1 MNILVYR
8 LSDQAVYSRPDTTL
22 ERESKL
28 YYIPEEVDCLYKV
41 PVLFVRICRAGK
53 CIGEKFAERYYD
65 RLFPGVL
72 LYAGDPASPETIA
85 FGSQYDKSSYIDEGN
100 ALDLYPPQRIAQAL
114 SLATR
119 KQSVRIGDLLA
130 IEYDKPE
137 RVEID
142 GQAYISY

>member
-8 LSDQAVYSRPDTTL
+8 LSDQAVYPRPDTTL
-22 ERESKL
+22 ERESKV

-72 LYAGDPASPETIA
+72 LYAGEQI
-85 FGSQYDKSSYIDEGN
+85 
-100 ALDLYPPQRIAQAL
+100 
-114 SLATR
+114 
-119 KQSVRIGDLLA
+119 
-130 IEYDKPE
+130 
-137 RVEID
+137 
-142 GQAYISY
+142 

>member
-22 ERESKL
+22 ERESKV

-100 ALDLYPPQRIAQAL
+100 ALDFYPPQCIAQAL

-119 KQSVRIGDLLA
+119 KQSVRIGDMLA

-137 RVEID
+137 RVEFD

>member
-22 ERESKL
+22 ERESKV

-100 ALDLYPPQRIAQAL
+100 ALDLCPPQCIAQAL

-142 GQAYISY
+142 GQTYISY

>member
-22 ERESKL
+22 ERESKV

-41 PVLFVRICRAGK
+41 PVIFVRICRAGK

-100 ALDLYPPQRIAQAL
+100 ALDLCPPQCIEQAL

-137 RVEID
+137 RVEFD

>member
-100 ALDLYPPQRIAQAL
+100 AL
-114 SLATR
+114 
-119 KQSVRIGDLLA
+119 
-130 IEYDKPE
+130 
-137 RVEID
+137 
-142 GQAYISY
+142 